1 MTSPSSHPSPNQESV
16 GPFTVNEFHLILDIE
31 DILAW
36 EYQAGLWSSRI
47 ARKCNRIMRFH
58 ALVLEM
64 PQVARNQLVD
74 AELGSELD
82 ILGYAHLG
90 DFDLRL
96 PGRTILGKAL
106 IDLEISF
113 WAFVAA
119 CVEETVRDVGDRT
132 MLLEH
137 VERSLCGRIYNRMT
151 AELLASL
158 VAASQVTEKHRRRA
172 ASFLLS
178 LWEDTVVNAMRNFA
192 PLLESIWNARRHVHV
207 SIGTLMGISEISQLL
222 QLGATPHFVTFFAE
236 NFEENEI
243 AEAFQEFLFGITYEE
258 IVEKTRERDQMGL
271 ASAQG
276 LDLDATGLP
285 RGPSNSLVE
294 RSLGIYRFFK
304 KRIQEA
310 RSRRITGAAGPK
322 RIAEEYLLLYFI
334 EYQL

>member
-1 MTSPSSHPSPNQESV
+1 MTAPSPSPHALDSV
-16 GPFTVNEFHLILDIE
+16 GPFPEEEFHLILDIE

-36 EYQAGLWSSRI
+36 EYGGNWAARI
-47 ARKCNRIMRFH
+47 ARKWNRIMRFH

-64 PQVARNQLVD
+64 PQADRSRLVEG
-74 AELGSELD
+74 ELGSELD

-113 WAFVAA
+113 WAFVSA
-119 CVEETVRDVGDRT
+119 CVEEYVGDGEQRA
-132 MLLEH
+132 MLLEK
-137 VERSLCGRIYNRMT
+137 VERTLCGRIYNRMT
-151 AELLASL
+151 AELLASVVSAPQ
-158 VAASQVTEKHRRRA
+158 VAEKHRRQA
-172 ASFLLS
+172 AAFLLS
-178 LWEDTVVNAMRNFA
+178 LWEDTAVMAMRNFA
-192 PLLESIWNARRHVHV
+192 PLLESIWDARRRVHV
-207 SIGTLMGISEISQLL
+207 SMGTLMGISEISQLL
-222 QLGATPHFVTFFAE
+222 ELGATPHFVDFFAR
-236 NFEENEI
+236 NFEEAEI

-258 IVEKTRERDQMGL
+258 LLEKTREREQKGL
-271 ASAQG
+271 ASARG

-285 RGPSNSLVE
+285 RGLGNSLVE

-334 EYQL
+334 EHRL